1 MIAGYIIFSLHAM
14 PRRRDPSEQ
23 DPQLTR
29 KRTADMLRRLREL
42 TKDVR
47 MLRARV
53 RRASDEN
60 DRARGRRRN

>member
-1 MIAGYIIFSLHAM
+1 M

>member
-1 MIAGYIIFSLHAM
+1 M
-14 PRRRDPSEQ
+14 PRRRDPFEQ

-29 KRTADMLRRLREL
+29 KRTAHMLRRVREL

-53 RRASDEN
+53 RSASAEN
-60 DRARGRRRN
+60 ERQRGSRRKDS